1 MPPVLALPEDQ
12 RVRDSVTRFGMA
24 ALRLT
29 APASVRERL
38 GTPLT
43 EAEKSVLV
51 ADIDLLAVLLGS
63 GRG

>member
-1 MPPVLALPEDQ
+1 MPVALALPDDE
-12 RVRDSVTRFGMA
+12 RVRDSVTRFGLA

-51 ADIDLLAVLLGS
+51 ADIDLLAVLLAHG
-63 GRG
+63 